1 MEYGSNTGVEK
12 LDLSTKNL
20 TEDNVAKIAQLFP
33 NVITESRTQDGQLR
47 KAIDFDKLKDLLS
60 QDLAEGRETYEFTW
74 VGKRDAMA
82 EAGRVT
88 TKTLRPDVE
97 ESVNFDETENVF
109 ITGDNLEV
117 LKILQES
124 YLNKIDM
131 IYIDPPYN
139 TGKDFVY
146 SDKFQQTDEELDEA
160 MDLIDEDGRKKVGLT
175 KNERTSARYHSDWL
189 NMIYPRLVL
198 ARNLLKE
205 TGVIF
210 ISIDDNEQANLKAL
224 CNFSLLLWPSPLTSL
239 WRKT

>member
-224 CNFSLLLWPSPLTSL
+224 CNFSLLL
-239 WRKT
+239 